1 VHANA
6 RAAPV
11 NAVAEALTQELTS
24 TLLREGVRVV
34 GYYSVAKYRGTS
46 VPLDQIGKEL
56 KVDSGA

>member
-1 VHANA
+1 M
-6 RAAPV
+6 

-56 KVDSGA
+56 KVDGSGA